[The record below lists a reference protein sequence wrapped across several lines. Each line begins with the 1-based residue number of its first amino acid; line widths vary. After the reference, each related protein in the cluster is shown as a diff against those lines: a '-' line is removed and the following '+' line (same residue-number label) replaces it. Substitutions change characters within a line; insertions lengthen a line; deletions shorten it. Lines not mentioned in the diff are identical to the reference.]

1 MTLKEAV
8 LGGRI
13 TVPTATGNV
22 AMTVPK
28 RSDTG
33 IRLRL
38 RGRGTPAHA
47 GRPAGDQYVTLHVTL
62 ADADDALEAFLR
74 DWNPA
79 KPSNP
84 RRAMEG
90 A

>member
-13 TVPTATGNV
+13 TVPTPSGSV

-33 IRLRL
+33 TRLRL
-38 RGRGTPAHA
+38 RGRGIPAHA
-47 GRPAGDQYVTLHVTL
+47 GRPAGDQYVTLQVTL
-62 ADADDALEAFLR
+62 ADADDVLEAFLR
-74 DWNPA
+74 GWTPA
-79 KPSNP
+79 DSSP